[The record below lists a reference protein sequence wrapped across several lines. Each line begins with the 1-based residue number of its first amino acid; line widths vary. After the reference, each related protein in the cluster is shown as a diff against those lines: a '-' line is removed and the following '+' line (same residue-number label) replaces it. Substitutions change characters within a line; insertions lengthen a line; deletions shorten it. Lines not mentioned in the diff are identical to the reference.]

1 MRFRGGN
8 FVEMRGREM
17 RGRGEDDLITK
28 FMMIRD
34 LNNSI
39 LKVKVDKDTIMKVS
53 AEVITME
60 AIRADLLDMTTK
72 VKDFIHSLEVVVDT
86 NEEDQ

>member
-1 MRFRGGN
+1 
-8 FVEMRGREM
+8 
-17 RGRGEDDLITK
+17 
-28 FMMIRD
+28 MMIRD